1 MFKWFDKFIEKG
13 FQKQAN
19 KMFERDIANNKID
32 QTIMHNLPVM
42 DEEADPED
50 LTLENAYR
58 TRWIWYHTILAVLI
72 FFTNL
77 LLFGIFILLAIK
89 L

>member
-1 MFKWFDKFIEKG
+1 MIKWFQKFIEKPLEE
-13 FQKQAN
+13 N
-19 KMFERDIANNKID
+19 KFD
-32 QTIMHNLPVM
+32 QTVMHNLPVM

-58 TRWIWYHTILAVLI
+58 TRWIWYHTILALLI
-72 FFTNL
+72 FFTNII
-77 LLFGIFILLAIK
+77 LFGIFLLLAIK

>member
-1 MFKWFDKFIEKG
+1 MIKWFQKFIEKPLED
-13 FQKQAN
+13 N
-19 KMFERDIANNKID
+19 KFD
-32 QTIMHNLPVM
+32 QTVMHNLPVM

-58 TRWIWYHTILAVLI
+58 TRWIWYHTILAILI
-72 FFTNL
+72 FFTNII
-77 LLFGIFILLAIK
+77 LFGIFLLLAIK

>member
-1 MFKWFDKFIEKG
+1 MIKWFQKFIEKPLED
-13 FQKQAN
+13 N
-19 KMFERDIANNKID
+19 KFD
-32 QTIMHNLPVM
+32 QTVMHNLPVM

-58 TRWIWYHTILAVLI
+58 TRWIWYHTILALLI
-72 FFTNL
+72 FFTNII
-77 LLFGIFILLAIK
+77 LFGIFILLAVK

>member
-1 MFKWFDKFIEKG
+1 
-13 FQKQAN
+13 
-19 KMFERDIANNKID
+19 MFEKDLSKNVLD
-32 QTIMHNLPVM
+32 QTIMHRLPVM
-42 DEEADPED
+42 EKEADPED

-77 LLFGIFILLAIK
+77 LLFGIFVLLAIK

>member
-1 MFKWFDKFIEKG
+1 MIKWFQRFIEKPLEENT
-13 FQKQAN
+13 F
-19 KMFERDIANNKID
+19 D
-32 QTIMHNLPVM
+32 QTVMHNLPVM
-42 DEEADPED
+42 EQESDPED

-58 TRWIWYHTILAVLI
+58 TRWIWYHTILAILI
-72 FFTNL
+72 FFTNM

>member
-1 MFKWFDKFIEKG
+1 MFKWVDNFFEKTW
-13 FQKQAN
+13 QKQAN
-19 KMFERDIANNKID
+19 KMFERDISKNKVD
-32 QTIMHNLPVM
+32 QTIMHNLPTM
-42 DEEADPED
+42 EKEADPED

-72 FFTNL
+72 FFTNM
-77 LLFGIFILLAIK
+77 LLFSILILLAVK

>member
-1 MFKWFDKFIEKG
+1 MKFWNWNTLIHKIVKTFESPIEK
-13 FQKQAN
+13 N
-19 KMFERDIANNKID
+19 KVD
-32 QTIMHNLPVM
+32 QVLMHSLPTM
-42 DEEADPED
+42 ESEIDPED

-72 FFTNL
+72 FFTNIIL
-77 LLFGIFILLAIK
+77 LCIFLLLAIK

>member
-1 MFKWFDKFIEKG
+1 MIKWFQRLIEKPLEENT
-13 FQKQAN
+13 F
-19 KMFERDIANNKID
+19 D
-32 QTIMHNLPVM
+32 QTVMHNLPVM
-42 DEEADPED
+42 EEESDPED

-58 TRWIWYHTILAVLI
+58 TRWIWYHTILAILI
-72 FFTNL
+72 FFTNM

>member
-1 MFKWFDKFIEKG
+1 MIKWFQKLIEKPLED
-13 FQKQAN
+13 N
-19 KMFERDIANNKID
+19 KLD
-32 QTIMHNLPVM
+32 QVMMHQLPVM
-42 DEEADPED
+42 EEEADPED

-58 TRWIWYHTILAVLI
+58 TRWVWYHTILAILI

-77 LLFGIFILLAIK
+77 LLFGIFILLAVK

>member
-1 MFKWFDKFIEKG
+1 
-13 FQKQAN
+13 
-19 KMFERDIANNKID
+19 
-32 QTIMHNLPVM
+32 MHNLPVM

-58 TRWIWYHTILAVLI
+58 TRWIWYHTILALLI
-72 FFTNL
+72 FFTNII
-77 LLFGIFILLAIK
+77 LFGIFILLAVK

>member
-1 MFKWFDKFIEKG
+1 MIKWFQKLIERPLKENKF
-13 FQKQAN
+13 
-19 KMFERDIANNKID
+19 D
-32 QTIMHNLPVM
+32 QTVMHNLPVM
-42 DEEADPED
+42 DEEADPSD

-58 TRWIWYHTILAVLI
+58 TRWIWYHTILAILI

-77 LLFGIFILLAIK
+77 ILFGIFILLAVK

>member
-1 MFKWFDKFIEKG
+1 MGNLWKKFIQLFEAPIEK
-13 FQKQAN
+13 N
-19 KMFERDIANNKID
+19 KVD
-32 QTIMHNLPVM
+32 QVLMQNLPTM
-42 DEEADPED
+42 ESEIDPED

-72 FFTNL
+72 FFTNIIL
-77 LLFGIFILLAIK
+77 LAIFLLLAIK

>member
-1 MFKWFDKFIEKG
+1 MIRWFQKFIEKPLEE
-13 FQKQAN
+13 N
-19 KMFERDIANNKID
+19 KFD
-32 QTIMHNLPVM
+32 QTVMHNLPVM

-58 TRWIWYHTILAVLI
+58 TRWIWYHTILALLI

-77 LLFGIFILLAIK
+77 ILFGIFILLAVK

>member
-1 MFKWFDKFIEKG
+1 MIKWFQKFIEKPLED
-13 FQKQAN
+13 N
-19 KMFERDIANNKID
+19 KFD
-32 QTIMHNLPVM
+32 QTVMHNLPVM

-58 TRWIWYHTILAVLI
+58 TRWIWYHTILAILI
-72 FFTNL
+72 FFTNII
-77 LLFGIFILLAIK
+77 LFGIFILLAVK

>member
-1 MFKWFDKFIEKG
+1 MLKWFQKLIEKPLE
-13 FQKQAN
+13 Q
-19 KMFERDIANNKID
+19 NKID
-32 QTIMHNLPVM
+32 QAMMHSLPVM
-42 DEEADPED
+42 EKEADPED

-58 TRWIWYHTILAVLI
+58 TRWVWYHTILAVLI

>member
-1 MFKWFDKFIEKG
+1 MIKWFQKFIEKPLEE
-13 FQKQAN
+13 N
-19 KMFERDIANNKID
+19 KFD
-32 QTIMHNLPVM
+32 QTVMHNLPVM

-58 TRWIWYHTILAVLI
+58 TRWIWYHTILALLI
-72 FFTNL
+72 FFTNII
-77 LLFGIFILLAIK
+77 LFGIFILLAIK

>member
-1 MFKWFDKFIEKG
+1 MIKWFQKLIEKPLEEN
-13 FQKQAN
+13 KVDQAL
-19 KMFERDIANNKID
+19 
-32 QTIMHNLPVM
+32 MHNLPVM
-42 DEEADPED
+42 EEESDPED

-58 TRWIWYHTILAVLI
+58 TRRIWYHTILAILI

>member
-1 MFKWFDKFIEKG
+1 MIRWFQKFIEKPLEE
-13 FQKQAN
+13 N
-19 KMFERDIANNKID
+19 KFD
-32 QTIMHNLPVM
+32 QTVMHNLPVM

-58 TRWIWYHTILAVLI
+58 TRWIWYHTILALLI
-72 FFTNL
+72 FFTNII
-77 LLFGIFILLAIK
+77 LFGIFILLAVK

>member
-1 MFKWFDKFIEKG
+1 MFKWVDNFIEKTW
-13 FQKQAN
+13 QKQAN
-19 KMFERDIANNKID
+19 KMFERDISKNKVD
-32 QTIMHNLPVM
+32 QTIMHNLPTM
-42 DEEADPED
+42 EKEADPED

-72 FFTNL
+72 FFTNM
-77 LLFGIFILLAIK
+77 LLFSILILLAVK

>member
-1 MFKWFDKFIEKG
+1 MIKWFQKLIERPLKENKF
-13 FQKQAN
+13 
-19 KMFERDIANNKID
+19 D
-32 QTIMHNLPVM
+32 QTVMHNLPVM
-42 DEEADPED
+42 DEEADPSD

-58 TRWIWYHTILAVLI
+58 TRWIWYHTILAILI

-77 LLFGIFILLAIK
+77 ILFGIFILLAIK

>member
-1 MFKWFDKFIEKG
+1 MIKWFQKFIEKPL
-13 FQKQAN
+13 KDN
-19 KMFERDIANNKID
+19 KFD
-32 QTIMHNLPVM
+32 QTVMHNLPVM

-58 TRWIWYHTILAVLI
+58 TRWIWYHTILAILI
-72 FFTNL
+72 FFTNMI
-77 LLFGIFILLAIK
+77 LFGIFILLAIK

>member
-1 MFKWFDKFIEKG
+1 
-13 FQKQAN
+13 
-19 KMFERDIANNKID
+19 
-32 QTIMHNLPVM
+32 M

-72 FFTNL
+72 FFTNM